1 MLEPAPEPS
10 ATMPGL
16 SGGPAARAPP
26 ASPGFDLAAVVAAS
40 PRWVYLADGTQ
51 STVYEDE
58 SREYVLKVREA

>member
-16 SGGPAARAPP
+16 SGEPAPRAPP